1 MRTFHT
7 SDEDVLAVNKVG
19 DSPVKHRSQRLLG
32 NGIVPA
38 QMYILSQE
46 KA

>member
-1 MRTFHT
+1 MTFHI
-7 SDEDVLAVNKVG
+7 SDENVLAVNKVG
-19 DSPVKHRSQRLLG
+19 DSPVKRRNQRLLG
-32 NGIVPA
+32 NGIGPA

>member
-1 MRTFHT
+1 MTFHT

-19 DSPVKHRSQRLLG
+19 DSPVKRRSQRLLS